1 VTHARAL
8 LCVLAALALT
18 GCGSTSARRAA
29 AARGPVVELTA
40 SYHGV
45 RLGTPLARVAALLG
59 PPLKRHDS
67 PYLQPRDAPPFLPE
81 DNPGE
86 YVYPDVNVTF
96 VAARVASLTVY
107 GREAATS
114 LGVRLGGAL
123 AQVPMTYAA
132 SAVRCL
138 GPRGG
143 SQPLDAGCQV
153 TLGPDRFLY
162 FGGDPI
168 RSIALSARSP
178 APQMVLGGSG

>member
-1 VTHARAL
+1 MD
-8 LCVLAALALT
+8 
-18 GCGSTSARRAA
+18 
-29 AARGPVVELTA
+29 ELSA

-45 RLGTPLARVAALLG
+45 RLGTALNRVATLVG
-59 PPLKRHDS
+59 PPLRRHDS
-67 PYLQPRDAPPFLPE
+67 PYLQPRNAPPFLPE

-86 YVYPDVNVTF
+86 FVYPDVDITF
-96 VAARVASLTVY
+96 VAARVSSITVY
-107 GREAATS
+107 GRGAVTR

-143 SQPLDAGCQV
+143 SQPLNAGCQV

-168 RSIALSARSP
+168 RSIALSAR
-178 APQMVLGGSG
+178 APVPLLALGGSR